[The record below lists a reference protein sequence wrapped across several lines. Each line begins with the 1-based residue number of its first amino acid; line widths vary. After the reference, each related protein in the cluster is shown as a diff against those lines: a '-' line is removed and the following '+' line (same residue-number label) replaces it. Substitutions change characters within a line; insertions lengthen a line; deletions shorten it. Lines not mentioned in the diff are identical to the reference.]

1 MDILRERGASV
12 AMLHFAQVW
21 PLDSDKVRN
30 AIAPNGKSPH
40 RIQCVEGNA
49 TGQFASLLRTVGAIA
64 ECESVLEYDGLPFTG
79 RGLAERIGH
88 D

>member
-1 MDILRERGASV
+1 
-12 AMLHFAQVW
+12 MLHFAQVR

-49 TGQFASLLRTVGAIA
+49 TGQFASLLRTVGALA

-79 RGLAERIGH
+79 RALAERIAH